1 MKSKKKKEGIDPWKG
16 IKSKEGGIVPW
27 KGIESSKKRGEA
39 KKAEGGSLVERW
51 RVARCEERESERLL
65 LL

>member
-1 MKSKKKKEGIDPWKG
+1 MKSKKKKKEGIDPWKG

-39 KKAEGGSLVERW
+39 KKAEGGFSRGEM
-51 RVARCEERESERLL
+51 ESSKV
-65 LL
+65 